1 MDRAE
6 AAQAI
11 GKIFAYLA
19 CGKAEL
25 ARPWARKLITWLET
39 L

>member
-19 CGKAEL
+19 CGKPDL
-25 ARPWARKLITWLET
+25 AHVWARKLIAWLET